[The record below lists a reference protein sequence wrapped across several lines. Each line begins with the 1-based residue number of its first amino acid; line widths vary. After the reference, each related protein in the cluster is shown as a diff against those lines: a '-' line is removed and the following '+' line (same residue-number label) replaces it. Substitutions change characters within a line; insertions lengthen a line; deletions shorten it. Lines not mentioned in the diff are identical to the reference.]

1 MKKKSPARGRP
12 REFNAEK
19 ALDQAMR
26 VFWKRGYQGASLPEL
41 TRAMGINRPSMYAAF
56 GNKEAL
62 FNRTLD
68 RYVEKNSS
76 AIREALAMPTARKAV
91 ERLLKGAV
99 GCAAPGRIAGCLLVH
114 GALACGEEA
123 NSIRAE
129 LALRRGKMELL
140 LRQRLERAVAEGDL
154 PRDSDPAALAKYI
167 STFQQGLAVQ
177 HAGGASCEEL
187 LAAVDIALRAW
198 PV

>member
-1 MKKKSPARGRP
+1 
-12 REFNAEK
+12 
-19 ALDQAMR
+19 MR

-62 FNRTLD
+62 FHQALD
-68 RYVEKNSS
+68 RYVEKNGSV
-76 AIREALAMPTARKAV
+76 IREALALPTARKTV
-91 ERLLKGAV
+91 ERLLEWAV
-99 GCAAPGRIAGCLLVH
+99 GRAVPGRIPGRLLVQ
-114 GALACGEEA
+114 GALACGEGA
-123 NSIRAE
+123 SSIRAE

-140 LRQRLERAVAEGDL
+140 LRQRFERAVAEGDL
-154 PRDSDPAALAKYI
+154 PRDTDPTALAKYI
-167 STFQQGLAVQ
+167 ATFQQGLAVQ